1 MNEGG
6 LVYSQIL
13 NNVIMRNKE
22 LVDKR
27 FSQIEGRI
35 KTLKFLLSRQSSVQ
49 QFKDELKSLENTV
62 EDLKSMIERD
72 YSPLKNG

>member
-27 FSQIEGRI
+27 FSQIEGKI
-35 KTLKFLLSRQSSVQ
+35 KTLKFLLSRQSSIQ

>member
-1 MNEGG
+1 
-6 LVYSQIL
+6 
-13 NNVIMRNKE
+13 MRNKE

-27 FSQIEGRI
+27 FSQIEGKI